1 MRYKITLSY
10 DGTNYCGWQS
20 QPNGK
25 SIQDA
30 LERAANSL
38 FGTPVRVTGSGRTDA
53 GVHALGQVAHFDCDK
68 ELPLKNV
75 VSGLNAY
82 LPRDIRVLDAQTADG
97 LFDARKSVKRKTYM
111 YVMYTG
117 ERLPVFNDRA
127 ACVGEELDISAMN
140 AQAQK
145 LVGTHDFA
153 TFMAANGGA
162 KTSIRTVYDAHIERD
177 GRMIKFFITAN
188 GFLYNMVRIIVAQ
201 LIKAGR
207 GEPVDMAEL
216 IEKRDR
222 ALAKEIAEAC
232 GLYMY
237 KVDYD
242 GAEAH
247 E

>member
-30 LERAANSL
+30 LERAVFSL
-38 FGTPVRVTGSGRTDA
+38 FGENARVTGSGRTDA

-68 ELPLKNV
+68 VLPIKNV
-75 VSGLNAY
+75 VGGLNAY
-82 LPRDIRVLDAQTADG
+82 LPRDIRVLGAERAEDG
-97 LFDARKSVKRKTYM
+97 FDARKSVKRKTYM
-111 YVMYTG
+111 YVMYIG
-117 ERLPVFNDRA
+117 ERLPVYNDRA
-127 ACVGEELDISAMN
+127 ARAGDILDIEAMN
-140 AQAQK
+140 AQAKK
-145 LVGTHDFA
+145 LIGTHDFA

-162 KTSIRTVYDAHIERD
+162 KTSTRTVYDAHFEQD
-177 GRMIKFFITAN
+177 GNIIKFFITAN

-201 LIKAGR
+201 LIKIGR
-207 GEPVDMAEL
+207 GEAVDIAEL

-222 ALAKEIAEAC
+222 AYAKEIAEAC

-237 KVDYD
+237 KVEYRPS
-242 GAEAH
+242 A
-247 E
+247 

>member
-20 QPNGK
+20 QLNGK

-30 LERAANSL
+30 LERAVFSL
-38 FGTPVRVTGSGRTDA
+38 FGETARVTGSGRTDA

-68 ELPLKNV
+68 VLPIKNV
-75 VSGLNAY
+75 VGGLNAY
-82 LPRDIRVLDAQTADG
+82 LPRDIRVLGAEQVADW
-97 LFDARKSVKRKTYM
+97 FDARKSVKRKTYM

-117 ERLPVFNDRA
+117 ERLPVYNDRA
-127 ACVGEELDISAMN
+127 ACVGEMLDIDAMT

-162 KTSIRTVYDAHIERD
+162 KTSTRTVYDAHLERD
-177 GRMIKFFITAN
+177 GNIIKFFITAN

-201 LIKAGR
+201 LIKIGR
-207 GEPVDMAEL
+207 GEGVDIAEL

-222 ALAKEIAEAC
+222 ACAKEIAEAC

-237 KVDYD
+237 KVEY
-242 GAEAH
+242 GAGA
-247 E
+247 